1 MSSSETPPHHGGSPR
16 RLAAILSADIKDS
29 SRLMGLDEEG
39 TLARMKRYRREI
51 IEPTLAEHHGRIIK
65 NTGDG
70 FLAIFDS
77 PLEAVRCAIVIQ
89 QSLLGHNAAWPK
101 QQWLQYRIGV
111 NLGDVIIDTDDI
123 YGDGVN
129 IAARVQ
135 GLARPGT
142 VYISGGVYEQVKN
155 KLVCGYQSLGDEK
168 LKNITD
174 PVRIYRVLPDPDAV
188 AHAKRRNRIRAGIAA
203 AVLVTGGL
211 AGWYALR
218 PGSLI
223 QAEVP
228 PAMRASPQ
236 PGPEQQVA
244 VSPPAAA
251 RSVERPARPP
261 PQPSP
266 PTAPPVA
273 TSPPAVPPAV
283 RPQQAA
289 APVATSQPAQPSP
302 QVASPA
308 VTPPQAAPPAAT
320 SQQAGP
326 PTNTAQS
333 AMIMPPRAPPQA
345 SGPYEVFQDCEQ
357 CPQMVSLP
365 AGTLSMGSNDDLT
378 EKPVHHVSVAS
389 FAIGRLPVTV
399 GEWKRCV
406 AAKACAYDPSG
417 DDDLPVHNVS
427 WNDAQQFVSWLSQV
441 TKKNYRLPTEAE
453 WEYAARAGASTKYWW
468 GNQLIPGMANCN
480 GCGDASD
487 PSQPMKVASFK
498 PNPFGLYDMTGGV
511 AQWVLDC
518 WHKDYQGAP
527 KDGSSWE
534 APHCRERVLRG
545 GSWTN
550 DADNAR
556 AASRNR
562 YDPSVRYV
570 AHGLRVARSRS
581 D

>member
-1 MSSSETPPHHGGSPR
+1 MSSSETAPHDGGSPR

-111 NLGDVIIDTDDI
+111 NLGDVIIDPDEI

-135 GLARPGT
+135 ALARPGT

-168 LKNITD
+168 LRNITE

-188 AHAKRRNRIRAGIAA
+188 AQAKRRKQIRAGIAA
-203 AVLVTGGL
+203 IVLVTGGL
-211 AGWYALR
+211 GGWYAMR
-218 PGSLI
+218 PSSLML
-223 QAEVP
+223 AEVLRALP
-228 PAMRASPQ
+228 ASPQ
-236 PGPEQQVA
+236 PRPEQQA
-244 VSPPAAA
+244 TVSPPAAP
-251 RSVERPARPP
+251 RSVEDPARPL

-266 PTAPPVA
+266 PPMAPPGATSPQGGGAPVA
-273 TSPPAVPPAV
+273 TSP
-283 RPQQAA
+283 QAGAPTEA
-289 APVATSQPAQPSP
+289 A
-302 QVASPA
+302 QVAIIRPPR
-308 VTPPQAAPPAAT
+308 VPPQAT
-320 SQQAGP
+320 
-326 PTNTAQS
+326 
-333 AMIMPPRAPPQA
+333 
-345 SGPYEVFQDCEQ
+345 GPYEVLQDCEQ
-357 CPQMVSLP
+357 CPQMVTLP
-365 AGTLSMGSNDDLT
+365 GGTLTMGSNDDPT
-378 EKPVHHVSVAS
+378 EKPVHHVSVSS
-389 FAIGRLPVTV
+389 FAIGRLPVTI
-399 GEWKRCV
+399 GEWRRCV

-417 DDDLPVHNVS
+417 DEDLPVHNVS
-427 WNDAQQFVSWLSQV
+427 WNDAQQFVSWLSHV
-441 TKKNYRLPTEAE
+441 TKKIYRLPTEAE

-480 GCGDASD
+480 GCSDASD
-487 PSQPMKVASFK
+487 QRQPMKVASFT

-511 AQWVLDC
+511 AQWVSDC

-527 KDGSSWE
+527 KNGSSWE
-534 APHCRERVLRG
+534 APNCRERVLRG
-545 GSWTN
+545 GSWRS
-550 DADNAR
+550 DASYVR

-562 YDPSVRYV
+562 YDPGVRYV
-570 AHGLRVARSRS
+570 AHGVRVVRSRS